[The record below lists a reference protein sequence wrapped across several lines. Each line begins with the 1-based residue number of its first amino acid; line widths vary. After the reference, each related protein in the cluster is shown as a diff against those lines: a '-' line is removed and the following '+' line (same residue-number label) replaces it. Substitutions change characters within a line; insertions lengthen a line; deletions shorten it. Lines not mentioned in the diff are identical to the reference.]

1 MKTLLSMVIY
11 AILCMLPLTAQQL
24 VWSEEFSGTT
34 LDLSKWNY
42 ETGTG
47 INGDW
52 GTGQLD
58 RATDRPENVR
68 IVSGIPGAD
77 GNCLA
82 ITTRKETYIDRN
94 YTSGRINTAGKAS
107 WGPGHRIVA
116 RVYPKDVR
124 YQGQGFAFW
133 MMPDEKPAGYDYI
146 MWPQGGEI
154 DIMEYVGS
162 IPFHNL
168 GSVHYAWFWENNE
181 YRDWNH
187 GYQGGYYSFA
197 DKQVPDNPEWI
208 TIDLGQNYSINK
220 VILRWEAYGINYR
233 IDVSTNNSTWTT
245 VYTTTSGD
253 GGTDEITFP
262 TTTARYVRMY
272 GTLRGTDWGYSLFE
286 FEVYPAGSN
295 TNIAL
300 NKSVTASSIQAADL
314 AASYAVDGQT
324 STRWSSALR
333 NPGYGNYPPSPS
345 DPNAGS
351 NGWHTY
357 GIDWYQDRIEFF
369 IDDNVYH
376 IHYLNDG
383 GAFAVDGNDQAAVKL
398 VNGRRVKLSEYSNHF
413 SEWHPFEHKM
423 YVILSAGVG
432 GSMYTYGGPIVPEAI
447 FPCDVYIDW
456 VRVYSL
462 TGSGGNTT
470 PPSGSVNLA
479 LNKPVTASSVI
490 AGNLASYINDGNM
503 NTRWESAQGIDPQW
517 IQVDLQQVCNL
528 SQVVLKWETASAKAY
543 QIQVSNDG
551 NSWTTLYSNTTGT
564 GGNETINL
572 SGTGRYIRLYGTQRN
587 TGWGYSI
594 WEMEVFGTPISAPVV
609 NLALNKP
616 VTASSVIA
624 GNLASYINDGNMN
637 TRWESAQGIDP
648 QWIQVDLQQVCN
660 LSQVVLKWETASAK
674 AYQIQVSNDGNS
686 WTTLYSNTTGT
697 GGNETINLSG
707 TGRYIRLY
715 GTQRNTGWG
724 YSIWEMEV
732 YGTAQTSSNLF
743 SQKIEAENYIAMSGI
758 GVENTTDVGGGQ
770 NVGWIDANDWM
781 DYQVNIPNSGTYNVV
796 YRLASP
802 EGGGQLQ
809 FIVNN
814 STLSTITIN
823 KTGGWQNW
831 TSQSTSVTLPA
842 GNIIIRL
849 KAISGGFN
857 INWFEINNSL
867 TQNREALAIDETH
880 NSKELKLYPNPVKN
894 TLFVEGFSGTAT
906 VNIYDLSGQK
916 ILSQQLSNTPSAINL
931 QKLKKGIYLLDIITD
946 KGRQVTKI
954 VKL

>member
-116 RVYPKDVR
+116 RVYPRDVR

-333 NPGYGNYPPSPS
+333 NPAYGNYPPSPS

-398 VNGRRVKLSEYSNHF
+398 INGRRVKLSEYSNHF

-551 NSWTTLYSNTTGT
+551 NSWTTLYSTTTGT

-594 WEMEVFGTPISAPVV
+594 WEMEV
-609 NLALNKP
+609 
-616 VTASSVIA
+616 
-624 GNLASYINDGNMN
+624 D
-637 TRWESAQGIDP
+637 
-648 QWIQVDLQQVCN
+648 
-660 LSQVVLKWETASAK
+660 
-674 AYQIQVSNDGNS
+674 
-686 WTTLYSNTTGT
+686 
-697 GGNETINLSG
+697 
-707 TGRYIRLY
+707 
-715 GTQRNTGWG
+715 
-724 YSIWEMEV
+724 
-732 YGTAQTSSNLF
+732 GTAQTSPNLF

-758 GVENTTDVGGGQ
+758 GIENTTDVGGGQ

-842 GNIIIRL
+842 GNITIRL

-857 INWFEINNSL
+857 INWFEINHSL
-867 TQNREALAIDETH
+867 TKNREALAIDETH

-916 ILSQQLSNTPSAINL
+916 ILSQQLSNTHSAINL